1 MAKKMKMLDSNK
13 VIEPLKMGAEENGY
27 TLVFMGTEDKI
38 INVVTY
44 PFKPT
49 FCSQEDVARALADV
63 MNEEG
68 LFKDEN
74 VETMSFRLSSDRKFR
89 VDVLNNKNI
98 CGARIVLNL

>member
-74 VETMSFRLSSDRKFR
+74 VETMSFPVLAAVPSDLRWPT
-89 VDVLNNKNI
+89 
-98 CGARIVLNL
+98 CGLLHLQHPKLP